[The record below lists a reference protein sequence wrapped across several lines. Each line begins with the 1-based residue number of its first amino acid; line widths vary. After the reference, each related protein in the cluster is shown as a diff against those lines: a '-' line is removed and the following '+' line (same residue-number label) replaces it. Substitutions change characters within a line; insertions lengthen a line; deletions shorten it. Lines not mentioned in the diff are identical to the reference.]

1 MFIEKLVL
9 KALLILNIT
18 GFVEIIHVHLADEWR
33 VIVVFEVFGEHLGS
47 ELIGVVDDEAV
58 ASFVPE
64 DVLVEGFV
72 IDDFVGGVYEVGHF
86 LLE

>member
-1 MFIEKLVL
+1 
-9 KALLILNIT
+9 
-18 GFVEIIHVHLADEWR
+18 
-33 VIVVFEVFGEHLGS
+33 VFEVFGEHLGS